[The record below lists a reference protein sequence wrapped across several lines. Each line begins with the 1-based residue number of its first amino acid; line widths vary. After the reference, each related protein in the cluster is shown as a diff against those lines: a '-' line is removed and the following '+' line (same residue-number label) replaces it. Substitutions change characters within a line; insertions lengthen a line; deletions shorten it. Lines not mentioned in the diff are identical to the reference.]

1 MKSMKKKI
9 SAVLAGTLM
18 LGSFS
23 TAALAAP
30 QAEKSIG
37 VQLDGQMITLVN
49 DAEPVI
55 NNGRVYLPFRSLFET
70 LGAEVEWVNQAAL
83 FPQ

>member
-37 VQLDGQMITLVN
+37 VQLD
-49 DAEPVI
+49 
-55 NNGRVYLPFRSLFET
+55 
-70 LGAEVEWVNQAAL
+70 
-83 FPQ
+83 

>member
-55 NNGRVYLPFRSLFET
+55 NKITEEYICLSAVCLKH
-70 LGAEVEWVNQAAL
+70 
-83 FPQ
+83 